1 MISTLEPVADK
12 ISLASEAKSL
22 LVLEEWINKLCD
34 LYQISVEQYGNVLIA
49 ITEAVNNAIIH
60 GNKNVANKKTDIEY
74 NIKNQTITFTVF
86 DEGIG
91 FDFNNLPDPTSPE
104 NLEKPKGRG
113 IFLMNH
119 LADVVN
125 FIDKGN
131 IVQLKF
137 TILQPVGNYNS

>member
-1 MISTLEPVADK
+1 MISTVEPVADK
-12 ISLASEAKSL
+12 ISLASESKSL

-74 NIKNQTITFTVF
+74 NIENQTITFTVF
-86 DEGIG
+86 DEGNG
-91 FDFNNLPDPTSPE
+91 FDFNDLPDPTSPE
-104 NLEKPKGRG
+104 NLEKPQRRG

-119 LADVVN
+119 LADEVN
-125 FIDKGN
+125 FIDNGN
-131 IVQLKF
+131 VVQLKF
-137 TILQPVGNYNS
+137 SI

>member
-12 ISLASEAKSL
+12 ISLASESKSL

>member
-1 MISTLEPVADK
+1 MISTVEPVADK
-12 ISLASEAKSL
+12 ISLASESKSL

-74 NIKNQTITFTVF
+74 NIENQTITFTVF
-86 DEGIG
+86 DEGNG
-91 FDFNNLPDPTSPE
+91 FDFNDLPDPTSPE
-104 NLEKPKGRG
+104 NLEKPQGRG

-119 LADVVN
+119 LADEVN
-125 FIDKGN
+125 FIDIGN
-131 IVQLKF
+131 VVQLKF
-137 TILQPVGNYNS
+137 TI

>member
-1 MISTLEPVADK
+1 MISTVEPVADK
-12 ISLASEAKSL
+12 ISLASESKSL

-74 NIKNQTITFTVF
+74 NVENQTITFTVF
-86 DEGIG
+86 DEGNG
-91 FDFNNLPDPTSPE
+91 FDFNDLPDPTSPE
-104 NLEKPKGRG
+104 NLEKPQGRG

-119 LADVVN
+119 LADEVN
-125 FIDKGN
+125 FIDNGN
-131 IVQLKF
+131 VVQLKF
-137 TILQPVGNYNS
+137 TI

>member
-1 MISTLEPVADK
+1 MISTVEPVADK
-12 ISLASEAKSL
+12 ISLASESKSL

-74 NIKNQTITFTVF
+74 NIENQTITFTVF
-86 DEGIG
+86 DEGNG
-91 FDFNNLPDPTSPE
+91 FDFNDLPDPTSPE
-104 NLEKPKGRG
+104 NLEKPQGRG

-119 LADVVN
+119 LADEVN
-125 FIDKGN
+125 FIDNGN

-137 TILQPVGNYNS
+137 SI

>member
-1 MISTLEPVADK
+1 MISTVEPVADK
-12 ISLASEAKSL
+12 ISLASESKSL

-74 NIKNQTITFTVF
+74 NIENQTITFTVF
-86 DEGIG
+86 DEGNG
-91 FDFNNLPDPTSPE
+91 FDFNDLPDPTSPE
-104 NLEKPKGRG
+104 NLEKPQGRG

-119 LADVVN
+119 LADEVN
-125 FIDKGN
+125 FIDNGN

-137 TILQPVGNYNS
+137 TI

>member
-1 MISTLEPVADK
+1 MISTVEPVADK
-12 ISLASEAKSL
+12 ISLASESKSL

-60 GNKNVANKKTDIEY
+60 GNKNIANKKTDIEY
-74 NIKNQTITFTVF
+74 NIDSQTITFTVF

-91 FDFNNLPDPTSPE
+91 FDFNDLPDPTSPE
-104 NLEKPKGRG
+104 NLEKPQGRG

-119 LADVVN
+119 LADEVN
-125 FIDKGN
+125 FIDNGN
-131 IVQLKF
+131 VVQLKF
-137 TILQPVGNYNS
+137 SI

>member
-1 MISTLEPVADK
+1 MISTVEPVADK
-12 ISLASEAKSL
+12 ISLASESKSL
-22 LVLEEWINKLCD
+22 LILEEWINKLCD

-60 GNKNVANKKTDIEY
+60 GNKNIANKKTDIEY
-74 NIKNQTITFTVF
+74 NIDGQTITFTVF

-91 FDFNNLPDPTSPE
+91 FDFNDLPDPTSPE
-104 NLEKPKGRG
+104 NLEKPQGRG

-119 LADVVN
+119 LADEVN
-125 FIDKGN
+125 FIDNGN

-137 TILQPVGNYNS
+137 SI

>member
-1 MISTLEPVADK
+1 MISTVEPVADK
-12 ISLASEAKSL
+12 ISLASESKSL

-60 GNKNVANKKTDIEY
+60 GNKNVANKKTDIKY
-74 NIKNQTITFTVF
+74 NIENQTITFTVF
-86 DEGIG
+86 DEGNG
-91 FDFNNLPDPTSPE
+91 FDFNDLPDPTSPE
-104 NLEKPKGRG
+104 NLEKPQGRG

-119 LADVVN
+119 LADEVN
-125 FIDKGN
+125 FIDNGN

-137 TILQPVGNYNS
+137 TI